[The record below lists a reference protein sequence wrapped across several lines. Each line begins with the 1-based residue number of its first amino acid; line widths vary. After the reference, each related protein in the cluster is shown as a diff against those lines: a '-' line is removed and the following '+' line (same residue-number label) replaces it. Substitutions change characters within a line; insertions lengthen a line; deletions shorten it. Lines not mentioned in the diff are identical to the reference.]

1 MASRKKRIS
10 KAQKSDPN
18 HQDKQGKKE
27 SRYAILKSNPLPAEE
42 RKELSGE
49 EEKVFLD
56 VPEKGNIRR
65 YEFASEEEKEIWK
78 KMMKKRK
85 LHTPYFLL
93 GIGINFLLYY
103 AGLDLSRNM
112 LWGFLI
118 GIGIPVTT
126 MLGLAEL
133 HYRYLILPRE
143 SNS

>member
-1 MASRKKRIS
+1 MAAKKQRRS
-10 KAQKSDPN
+10 KHKKDQAPAQEI
-18 HQDKQGKKE
+18 QQGQEKPSKIYE
-27 SRYAILKSNPLPAEE
+27 IKPRPAEE
-42 RKELSGE
+42 RKELSPE
-49 EEKVFLD
+49 EEKVVLE
-56 VPEKGNIRR
+56 VPERGNIRR
-65 YEFASEEEKEIWK
+65 YEFASEEEKQIWA

-93 GIGINFLLYY
+93 GIGINLLLYY

-118 GIGIPVTT
+118 GIGIPITT

-143 SNS
+143 NNG